1 MEDAVSS
8 RPDAWAA
15 AAYCAAAGGG
25 GCGAE
30 ARAPVFSAELGLAI
44 EAPREAGTTV
54 QQLWC
59 VL

>member
-1 MEDAVSS
+1 MEDDASS

-25 GCGAE
+25 CGAE
-30 ARAPVFSAELGLAI
+30 ARAPVFSTELGLAI